1 MSDHLPINPTI
12 PVKPTLKTIFRYGYL
27 AAFNAHDGN
36 TVMSYIS
43 PNIKVTLLGSPAPSD
58 PDLTPAE
65 SFRHKAEEHWASA
78 DDVSL
83 EIIEIEEFD
92 EGVVCV
98 LYDNALDKT
107 LTIKYW
113 FAEEGGKWVHV
124 LHELIAQEAGR
135 RKKDGP

>member
-1 MSDHLPINPTI
+1 
-12 PVKPTLKTIFRYGYL
+12 
-27 AAFNAHDGN
+27 
-36 TVMSYIS
+36 MSYIS